1 MAVDSPI
8 ASTTTTST
16 TRTTTG
22 SSNSNSSTV
31 VLPPPPKLILLDV
44 DNTLYRQEHLLVDQ
58 EGIEDQIVRGIH
70 NVSASWFQLTASQ
83 ADALHRQYGSTMEG
97 IRQTQWN
104 NPDHTPM
111 SGPMQR
117 FFLDQFYQS
126 VYHNISV
133 RGLLGLYPTTVDFS
147 QSSTT
152 TTTTSSSSSNT
163 GYSPQAASL
172 RDHAVALQYWQHWV
186 HGSSSSSFLH
196 PRRRHGGGPHF
207 GLASNS
213 PKHHVD
219 KVVQALGLAHVM
231 PHLQYCLTPD
241 HCSSP
246 AVASTTTIPG
256 TATAKEKEKDGSGA
270 IRTNNNNNTNN
281 NEERVWYP
289 TKTGSTNFVFF
300 QSVLDRYSPHQVCL
314 VDDSPSVCQQV
325 QESLGFQVQHVSATQ
340 SLGQALCRAMGWID
354 PHFAW
359 DDVSYLQLKNAHADR
374 PALHTATWNAF
385 LQHLVQAVPTS
396 TPQEQEP
403 QPLVLVD
410 VGAGLLSFLEW
421 LVPLSSHEPEANSS
435 PKQPPN
441 NNNDD
446 DNTDETRWSL
456 TRVLSLPQNQ
466 AVKDHLLE
474 HGIVYYAYESNSHL
488 AGPCA
493 EKLVQLGFTQD
504 TKEPTTTTTTHE
516 TIWNRPRQ
524 TKEQDENGSAVP
536 PLQVRLRFRDFRDDD
551 SVAPLPIIRP
561 HAIVGCCFA
570 DLWHPHVLVTSL
582 LRCFGERSWTSSNN
596 TKKDSSSSVLVYF
609 PITFSG
615 TTQFLPPQ
623 PFVAASSGTAGAIPS
638 DALAFD
644 LYAKALCQ
652 NHGHSVQVHAL
663 IHEMQRYGATLLS
676 QGTSDWTIPPFV
688 STTTKQDDQQDHEDP
703 PENQE
708 LFHLWRCMMYFFGM
722 TAAPSLH
729 QAGFDAH
736 AWLSRAYES
745 KPTIYVS
752 NKDLLFRMPLLG
764 TPLSRNAD
772 PATKYSTALVE
783 PFFQEL
789 VFTAPST
796 VTTRQIKSRELTE
809 TQVRIAGVCSLI
821 SSGTELKVFKGHFE
835 DAALDVNIQ
844 GMQDDRMQ
852 YPLAYGYSLVGR
864 VVECGTKVADRD
876 TLVGKLVFAFA
887 PHATLPVVDREAIQI
902 VPDGIDPYDA
912 IFLPSVETALSI
924 VHDAHVR
931 LGERVAIFGQGLIGL
946 LVTAILGRHNI
957 ASQGSTIREPVLTTV
972 DTIPARMAVSV
983 AQGSSQCL
991 FPSHVAQAGKFDVA
1005 IEVSGNPQALQMAID
1020 QTKDFGRVVLA
1031 SWYGNTPVELQL
1043 GMDFHRS
1050 HKTLVT
1056 SQVSELPSALSGT
1069 WTKHRR
1075 FQVAWDLVQQLQP
1088 SRFLLTKT
1096 ASLADAQQVYTQL
1109 DEGREIAVAF
1119 DLRS

>member
-1 MAVDSPI
+1 M
-8 ASTTTTST
+8 
-16 TRTTTG
+16 
-22 SSNSNSSTV
+22 
-31 VLPPPPKLILLDV
+31 LPPPPKLILLDV
-44 DNTLYRQEHLLVDQ
+44 DNTLYRQEHLGHD
-58 EGIEDQIVRGIH
+58 EGIEDQIVHGIH
-70 NVSASWFQLTASQ
+70 NVSASWFHLTASQ
-83 ADALHRQYGSTMEG
+83 ADALHRQYGSTIEG

-104 NPDHTPM
+104 NPHRKPM
-111 SGPMQR
+111 SRPLQR
-117 FFLDQFYQS
+117 FFMDKFYKS

-152 TTTTSSSSSNT
+152 TTTTTSSSSGSSNT

-172 RDHAVALQYWQHWV
+172 RDHAVALQYWQHWI
-186 HGSSSSSFLH
+186 HGTSSSSFLH
-196 PRRRHGGGPHF
+196 RRIRLHGPQF

-219 KVVQALGLAHVM
+219 KVMQALGLAHVM

-241 HCSSP
+241 HCSTP
-246 AVASTTTIPG
+246 AVAST
-256 TATAKEKEKDGSGA
+256 
-270 IRTNNNNNTNN
+270 NTNN
-281 NEERVWYP
+281 NEERVSYP
-289 TKTGSTNFVFF
+289 TKTGSTNSVFF

-325 QESLGFQVQHVSATQ
+325 QESLGLEVQHVSPTR

-354 PHFAW
+354 PHLVW

-410 VGAGLLSFLEW
+410 VGAGLLSLLEW
-421 LVPLSSHEPEANSS
+421 LVPLSSHEPEEDSS
-435 PKQPPN
+435 PKQPPYNNDN
-441 NNNDD
+441 NNSK
-446 DNTDETRWSL
+446 DETRWTL

-466 AVKDHLLE
+466 AMKDHLLE
-474 HGIVYYAYESNSHL
+474 HGIVYYAYESNSNL

-504 TKEPTTTTTTHE
+504 TKESTTTTTTYE

-524 TKEQDENGSAVP
+524 TKQEKENGWVVP
-536 PLQVRLRFRDFRDDD
+536 PLQVRLRFRDFRED
-551 SVAPLPIIRP
+551 APLPILRP

-582 LRCFGERSWTSSNN
+582 LRCFGERSWTSSNT

-623 PFVAASSGTAGAIPS
+623 PFVAASSGTTGAIPS

-652 NHGHSVQVHAL
+652 HYGHTVQVHAL
-663 IHEMQRYGATLLS
+663 IDEMQRYGATLLS
-676 QGTSDWTIPPFV
+676 HGASDWTIPPFV
-688 STTTKQDDQQDHEDP
+688 STTKKQDDQQDHEDP

-752 NKDLLFRMPLLG
+752 NKDLLFRMPLIG
-764 TPLSRNAD
+764 TPLSTTAD
-772 PATKYSTALVE
+772 PAIESSTALVE

-796 VTTRQIKSRELTE
+796 VTTRQSKSRELTE
-809 TQVRIAGVCSLI
+809 TQVRIASVCSLI

-844 GMQDDRMQ
+844 GMQDERMQ

-864 VVECGTKVADRD
+864 VVECGTQVADRD
-876 TLVGKLVFAFA
+876 TLLGQLVFAFA
-887 PHATLPVVDREAIQI
+887 PHATQAVVDRDAIQI

-931 LGERVAIFGQGLIGL
+931 LGERVAVFGQGLIGL
-946 LVTAILGRHNI
+946 LVTAILGRHNT

-991 FPSHVAQAGKFDVA
+991 FPSHVAQAGKFDVS
-1005 IEVSGNPQALQMAID
+1005 IEVSGNPKALQMAID

-1031 SWYGNTPVELQL
+1031 SWYGNTSVELQL

-1109 DEGREIAVAF
+1109 DKGREIAVAF